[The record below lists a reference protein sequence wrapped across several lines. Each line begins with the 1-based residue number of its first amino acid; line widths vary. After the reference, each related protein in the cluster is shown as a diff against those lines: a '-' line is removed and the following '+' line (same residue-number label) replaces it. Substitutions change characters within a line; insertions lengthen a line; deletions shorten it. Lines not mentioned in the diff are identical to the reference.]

1 MSACTNIGIIW
12 PTSNMQTTPVRV
24 TGERENDYEFD
35 NLAKL
40 FSKLSVSS
48 VFITFDNIEHF
59 KRQ

>member
-35 NLAKL
+35 NQAVLEIV
-40 FSKLSVSS
+40 SVLSIYN
-48 VFITFDNIEHF
+48 F
-59 KRQ
+59 